1 MGNRVAS
8 DKVISF
14 KLSENVLD
22 QIDFFVEEGYS
33 RNRSEFVREA
43 IMYKLRKLGY
53 KI

>member
-1 MGNRVAS
+1 MAS

-14 KLSENVLD
+14 KLSESICD
-22 QIDFFVEEGYS
+22 QIDFFVEEGPF

-43 IMYKLRKLGY
+43 IIYKLRKLGY